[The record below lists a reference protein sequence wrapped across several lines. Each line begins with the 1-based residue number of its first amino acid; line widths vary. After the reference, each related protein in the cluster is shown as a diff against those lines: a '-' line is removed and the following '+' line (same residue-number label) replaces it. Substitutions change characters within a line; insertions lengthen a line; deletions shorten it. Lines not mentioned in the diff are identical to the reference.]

1 MIVNWHTSLIVWTLH
16 WSLKCSCVVKLHF
29 LFVCSWFWF
38 YVWQLCTILIFA
50 TQFQKLLWFF
60 FQTIVCSS
68 LVAFKELDCE
78 RKCLK
83 RLQVILE
90 KVSSVNLREATT
102 CNFQKPENPVLQT
115 KLAWLSHWKM
125 ELLHIFDITF
135 SEPLY
140 LLILPFDCTSFGV

>member
-50 TQFQKLLWFF
+50 TQFKKLLWFF

-90 KVSSVNLREATT
+90 KVSTVNLRDATT

-135 SEPLY
+135 SEFLY

>member
-1 MIVNWHTSLIVWTLH
+1 MHYSKFCHSISKIAMI
-16 WSLKCSCVVKLHF
+16 
-29 LFVCSWFWF
+29 
-38 YVWQLCTILIFA
+38 
-50 TQFQKLLWFF
+50 FF

-90 KVSSVNLREATT
+90 KVSSVNLRDATT

-115 KLAWLSHWKM
+115 KLAWLSH
-125 ELLHIFDITF
+125 
-135 SEPLY
+135 
-140 LLILPFDCTSFGV
+140 

>member
-1 MIVNWHTSLIVWTLH
+1 MHYSNFCHSISKIAMI
-16 WSLKCSCVVKLHF
+16 
-29 LFVCSWFWF
+29 
-38 YVWQLCTILIFA
+38 
-50 TQFQKLLWFF
+50 FF

-115 KLAWLSHWKM
+115 KLAWLSH
-125 ELLHIFDITF
+125 
-135 SEPLY
+135 
-140 LLILPFDCTSFGV
+140 